1 MVFSFPDFPANITPQ
16 PLSASCSLRKL
27 AWTKVYLNTSFCL
40 VLHNTLWPI
49 HRINHQINFIFTAPY
64 ASLARASKSIPPC
77 TWSLLH
83 GFTFSN
89 HIQYHIR
96 HSSPHAQLIFLPY
109 TVFECRHNIRNQP
122 VSTTIPSP
130 SSFRNITTIRKHQH
144 FGEILKYFFL
154 MFFKTASHI
163 AKQSTGPPPTLLFI
177 RTQKNWFIC
186 AVATSLSVYYSPKN
200 PKF

>member
-1 MVFSFPDFPANITPQ
+1 M
-16 PLSASCSLRKL
+16 LSA
-27 AWTKVYLNTSFCL
+27 KVGLNTSFCL

-49 HRINHQINFIFTAPY
+49 HRINHQINLIFTAPY
-64 ASLARASKSIPPC
+64 GSLAPASKPIPPC
-77 TWSLLH
+77 IWSLPH
-83 GFTFSN
+83 GSTFSN

-130 SSFRNITTIRKHQH
+130 SSFRDITTIRKHQH

-154 MFFKTASHI
+154 MLFKTVSHI
-163 AKQSTGPPPTLLFI
+163 AKQHRPSPNIGFHSYSKELVYMCSCYKFVCPLF
-177 RTQKNWFIC
+177 TQE
-186 AVATSLSVYYSPKN
+186 S
-200 PKF
+200 

>member
-1 MVFSFPDFPANITPQ
+1 MVFSSPDFPANITPQ
-16 PLSASCSLRKL
+16 PLSALCSQRKFI
-27 AWTKVYLNTSFCL
+27 WTQVYLNTSFCL

-96 HSSPHAQLIFLPY
+96 HSSPHAQLILLPY
-109 TVFECRHNIRNQP
+109 TVFECHHNIRNQA
-122 VSTTIPSP
+122 VSTKIPSA
-130 SSFRNITTIRKHQH
+130 SSFRDITTIRKHRH
-144 FGEILKYFFL
+144 FGGILKYFFL
-154 MFFKTASHI
+154 MFFKTILHI
-163 AKQSTGPPPTLLFI
+163 AKHSIDPLPTLGFI
-177 RTQKNWFIC
+177 RTEN
-186 AVATSLSVYYSPKN
+186 N
-200 PKF
+200 